1 MGARPGFTRVFRA
14 VSENEY
20 EQILTTSTFEIV
32 KEGSEGKYFADT
44 IEGARRF
51 GEALMGIG
59 QFRLIEADVPDDAP
73 SLFQWDNLDGRGPAR
88 FLHIGDLKDVRPQPY
103 EGGDT

>member
-1 MGARPGFTRVFRA
+1 MEAKPGFTRVYRA
-14 VSENEY
+14 VSEKEY

-32 KEGSEGKYFADT
+32 NEGSEGKHFADT

-51 GEALMGIG
+51 GEALMGIV
-59 QFRLIEADVPDDAP
+59 QFRLIQADVPDDAP
-73 SLFQWDNLDGRGPAR
+73 SLFRWDNLDGRGPAR
-88 FLHIGDLKDVRPQPY
+88 FLHIDDLKEVRPQPY